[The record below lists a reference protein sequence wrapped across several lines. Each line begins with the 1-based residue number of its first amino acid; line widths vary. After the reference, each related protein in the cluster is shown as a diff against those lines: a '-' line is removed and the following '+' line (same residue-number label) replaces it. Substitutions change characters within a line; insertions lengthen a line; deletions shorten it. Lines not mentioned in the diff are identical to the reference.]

1 MKRILSQRIGAL
13 ILTMAISMSLVSP
26 CVSYAV
32 EDGCPLQEHQ
42 HTSECYKLP
51 NKRKLNC
58 GVIAHSHGPE
68 CYDGEGTLV
77 CGYSDKIIHTHDENC
92 YDEDGN
98 LVCDLPEYEAH
109 THTEDCYEESR
120 ILVCQEAVLPAPP
133 HEHTESCYVNQKKC
147 VCGQEDDETHIHT
160 DECFQ
165 TERVLVCT
173 EDETTQSHI
182 HTDACYAA
190 HRTLVCGKN
199 DLVPHTH
206 TAECRDMNGVL
217 ICGSLETIAHQ
228 HDESCF
234 IEVDGGVSEEL
245 QCGKTEHVHSE
256 VCQSKREEPV
266 EDSPSV
272 DEPVNDGIIKAPAV
286 NNEGI
291 PSSFNPYIECVVAD
305 APLNITI
312 EQISGP
318 ESVPSKTITVENSGK
333 SYRIGP
339 AIDSPGDYCFRIS
352 CDGFSE
358 YYEVTVNFYVS
369 ESDGKIYRGNAT
381 AIQRPSGEKFGIDS
395 DNYITFDI
403 TNNFSIYYPV
413 IRKIAVGD
421 GASTSYY
428 KLENRNVDQNQVV
441 MPNGTVIALTGSEV
455 ANFLPIKMHGSGT
468 YEFYIKEVAD
478 LSGTELS
485 NPTPGWTLT
494 VTITEVD
501 GILQVGAI
509 YKSDEDGTENTTGA
523 IFKETVCQYT
533 PVVDIYFIGE
543 NAHSTPILIEGKD
556 NSPLFT
562 NYSHTTYVKNEGRN
576 QLEPISFAKNGTYEF
591 LLTNML
597 TATSNGNRDTREYTL
612 TVTVTEENGELKA
625 TGSYSVDGGLN
636 RNPDECATFIH
647 AKKNGIN
654 LPLSTEIKARRL
666 LSQMT
671 LEEKVGQL
679 FLLHYSDSGVRTAA
693 DVKKITDKYHPGG
706 YIVFQAD
713 LKNET
718 PESFRA
724 KIDQTQKDS
733 KIPLIISI
741 DEEGGRVNR
750 ASSLSQYR
758 STPFP
763 SSQDLKANGGLPAVL
778 ADATEKAAFLKNL
791 GINMNH
797 APVADVAAS
806 TGFIYSR
813 TWGGDGLDNASYVEA
828 AVRGMEE
835 AGMGTTLKHFP
846 GYGST
851 SSDTHNGFAVN
862 YLSENDFKYNDLL
875 PFYAGISAGNQ
886 AVMVTHNNINYLDAQ
901 NPASLSPAVY
911 NLLRNQLGFEGLAIT
926 DDLNMGA
933 VTSYVGDGNQSL
945 AALKAG
951 ADMALVPYPDKQI
964 PPVLAAAKSGELP
977 LSRIEESCFRVLCW
991 KIEHGLMD
999 DISDLFDDEVDVFI
1013 PMKVIID
1020 GVPTQIGE
1028 ITKARLENSSYGTVN
1043 YRISLEEVTDLLGE
1057 FGFDIDRYVGTMVFG
1072 TQLSSDGK
1080 LTFSQNSINKVDG
1093 EWMLS
1098 LPSGADLNNIS
1109 VIFASKAMVNGS
1121 YDVELI
1127 ASDCGFYSVRVNDVA
1142 GSVSEELEDVS
1153 SVHYYAAGAST
1164 ELTLPQ
1170 RPAPLTWILNKTDNP
1185 AFSYE
1190 ITTQDGM
1197 ITVKLNNI
1205 FSPIVI
1211 TSGAEEV
1218 VTYTVQ
1224 YYGLIDEIDKSSS
1237 GALDIIDTSGGV
1249 LPQNG
1254 PNNTPKTMKLT
1265 LNNDGTVKTNQSI
1278 KKLYLEETFRYR
1290 DAPDLSYIDKLKT
1303 FDAHYEPVELW
1314 VLKDSK
1320 SAESTVRED
1329 WDIFNKDELGL
1340 ESFYDLSLTNISN
1353 GVESPSTVVL
1363 KDNATIR
1370 ILYVPAGGTSET
1382 PVDFWDYDI
1391 TDGYIYSAI
1400 SENGVFSGRSNTSTQ
1415 SNSRIAY
1422 VKTNA
1427 QGINN
1432 GNNYNGSGAKFA
1444 FGGGNTGTGLQKEC
1458 VDGMHFNTFNRL
1470 NGVAQGFKG
1479 CFFGIAQGLDSSGNI
1494 VYNNKIS
1501 VPDLF
1506 GSAPLTGKAAING
1519 YSLQFNRS
1527 GDTYTL
1533 EAVKGTAAT
1542 NLSSLKNPQTK
1553 YPHIW
1558 TNNFWPMDS
1567 APTFGADGH
1576 DLVFG
1581 KEGLEGKRKFGLV
1594 DSAKLPLSDDTL
1606 DHNSYFGMH
1615 FVIDFT
1621 LPHDYRGDLEYL
1633 FFGDDDIW
1641 MFLDGKL
1648 VLDIG
1653 GVHSAV
1659 GEYVNLWDY
1668 IEQGDTSPHQL
1679 QFYYL
1684 ERGASGST
1692 CWIQYT
1698 IPSAKVINGSTGYEN
1713 SLKIRKTL
1721 VDNEDNS
1728 RNFAFTVNLKN
1739 GDGSNLQ
1746 GAYPCITYDEQ
1757 GNILSVETI
1766 SNGGTLLLSDGCY
1779 AVIRGL
1785 PDYVAYNIT
1794 ESEYDCDTY
1803 IQKGALDLSVIPGNS
1818 VNPGESEYPEES
1830 EEESGYL
1837 THGRE
1842 IAGTVYGGTIVEV
1855 NYINVFS
1862 SIAELPETG
1871 GPGLQGIT
1879 AIGILTVAVGL
1890 GFCWFRKKRNALL

>member
-1 MKRILSQRIGAL
+1 MKRILLQRIWAL
-13 ILTMAISMSLVSP
+13 ILTMAISLTLVSP

-32 EDGCPLQEHQ
+32 EDDCPLPEHQ

-51 NKRKLNC
+51 DSQRLNC
-58 GVIAHSHGPE
+58 SITAHSHSPE
-68 CYDGEGTLV
+68 CYDGEDSLI

-92 YDEDGN
+92 YDEDGE
-98 LVCDLPEYEAH
+98 LVCELPEYEAH

-120 ILVCQEAVLPAPP
+120 VLA
-133 HEHTESCYVNQKKC
+133 
-147 VCGQEDDETHIHT
+147 
-160 DECFQ
+160 
-165 TERVLVCT
+165 CT
-173 EDETTQSHI
+173 EDEITQSHI
-182 HTDACYAA
+182 HTDACYAT

-199 DLVPHTH
+199 DLVSHMH
-206 TAECRDMNGVL
+206 TAECRDMNGRY
-217 ICGSLETIAHQ
+217 ICGMLETITHQ
-228 HDESCF
+228 HDDSCF
-234 IEVDGGVSEEL
+234 IKIDGGMSEEL

-256 VCQSKREEPV
+256 GCYPSQEDESNQNEPSIEDGQESKYN
-266 EDSPSV
+266 SV
-272 DEPVNDGIIKAPAV
+272 RYGIKV
-286 NNEGI
+286 K
-291 PSSFNPYIECVVAD
+291 VVASD
-305 APLNITI
+305 DD
-312 EQISGP
+312 
-318 ESVPSKTITVENSGK
+318 SKDRWFHLSKLLG
-333 SYRIGP
+333 S
-339 AIDSPGDYCFRIS
+339 D
-352 CDGFSE
+352 
-358 YYEVTVNFYVS
+358 VTMPDWV
-369 ESDGKIYRGNAT
+369 
-381 AIQRPSGEKFGIDS
+381 
-395 DNYITFDI
+395 DI
-403 TNNFSIYYPV
+403 H
-413 IRKIAVGD
+413 RVG
-421 GASTSYY
+421 
-428 KLENRNVDQNQVV
+428 
-441 MPNGTVIALTGSEV
+441 NGTVDYTDIVFSS
-455 ANFLPIKMHGSGT
+455 PGT
-468 YEFYIKEVAD
+468 YVFKISCNHFPNEYYRIEIFIDEELGNLYVSSVTYTHMPEGTKSEEGVVFVVEIPEV
-478 LSGTELS
+478 SVKYK
-485 NPTPGWTLT
+485 PTID
-494 VTITEVD
+494 V
-501 GILQVGAI
+501 
-509 YKSDEDGTENTTGA
+509 N
-523 IFKETVCQYT
+523 
-533 PVVDIYFIGE
+533 FIGE
-543 NAHSTPILIEGKD
+543 APHPIKLGLEKTEQNPYDGYFTPEQTIEG
-556 NSPLFT
+556 N
-562 NYSHTTYVKNEGRN
+562 GRI
-576 QLEPISFAKNGTYEF
+576 QLDSITFSKIGTYEF
-591 LLTNML
+591 LIRDL
-597 TATSNGNRDTREYTL
+597 SNGDCKDTREYTL
-612 TVTVTEENGELKA
+612 TVKVIDENGELKA
-625 TGSYSVDGGLN
+625 EGIYSVNGGLN
-636 RNPDECATFIH
+636 RNPSDCATFIH
-647 AKKNGIN
+647 VK
-654 LPLSTEIKARRL
+654 STSYRWSSATELKARRL
-666 LSQMT
+666 MNQMT

-679 FLLHYSDSGVRTAA
+679 FLLHYSDTTVRTAA
-693 DVKKITDKYHPGG
+693 DIKAITDKYHPGG
-706 YIVFQAD
+706 YIVFQPD
-713 LKNET
+713 LKNES
-718 PESFRA
+718 PESFKA

-750 ASSLSQYR
+750 ASSLPQYR
-758 STPFP
+758 SSAYPAP
-763 SSQDLKANGGLPAVL
+763 QDLKASGGLSAVL
-778 ADATEKAAFLKNL
+778 ADATDKAAFLKNL
-791 GINMNH
+791 GINLNH
-797 APVADVAAS
+797 APVADVAN
-806 TGFIYSR
+806 TGYIYDR
-813 TWGGDGLDNASYVEA
+813 TWGGDGLDNAGYVEM

-851 SSDTHNGFAVN
+851 SSNTHNGFAVN

-875 PFYAGISAGNQ
+875 PFYAGMNAGTRS
-886 AVMVTHNNINYLDAQ
+886 VMVTHNTINYLDEQ

-911 NLLRNQLGFEGLAIT
+911 NMLRNEMGFDGLAIT
-926 DDLNMGA
+926 DDLNMKA
-933 VTSYVGDGNQSL
+933 VTDYVGDGNQSL

-964 PPVLAAAKSGELP
+964 PPVLAATKSGELP

-1020 GVPTQIGE
+1020 GVPTSIGE

-1098 LPSGADLNNIS
+1098 LPSGANLNNIS

-1185 AFSYE
+1185 AFSYQ
-1190 ITTQDGM
+1190 ITTQDGV

-1320 SAESTVRED
+1320 SAESTARED
-1329 WDIFNKDELGL
+1329 WDIYNKDELGL
-1340 ESFYDLSLTNISN
+1340 ESFYDLNLTNISN

-1415 SNSRIAY
+1415 SNSRTAY
-1422 VKTNA
+1422 AKTNA
-1427 QGINN
+1427 QGINTR
-1432 GNNYNGSGAKFA
+1432 NNYNGSGAKFA
-1444 FGGGNTGTGLQKEC
+1444 FGNANTGTGLQTER
-1458 VDGMHFNTFNRL
+1458 VDGMYFNQFNRL
-1470 NGVAQGFKG
+1470 NGVVQGFKG
-1479 CFFGIAQGLDSSGNI
+1479 CFFGIAQGLDGSGNI

-1506 GSAPLTGKAAING
+1506 GSAPLTGKTAING

-1542 NLSSLKNPQTK
+1542 NLSSFKNPQAK

-1581 KEGLEGKRKFGLV
+1581 NESLTEKRKFGLV
-1594 DSAKLPLSDDTL
+1594 DSTILPLSDDTL

-1621 LPHDYRGDLEYL
+1621 LPHDYCGNLEYL

-1721 VDNEDNS
+1721 VDNEDNN
-1728 RNFAFTVNLKN
+1728 RNFAFTVSLKN

-1757 GNILSVETI
+1757 GNILSVETM

-1785 PDYVAYNIT
+1785 PDYVTYNIT

-1803 IQKGALDLSVIPGNS
+1803 IQEGALDLSVIPGNS
-1818 VNPGESEYPEES
+1818 VNPGESEYAEES
-1830 EEESGYL
+1830 GEESGYL

-1879 AIGILTVAVGL
+1879 MIGIVTVVVGL
-1890 GFCWFRKKRNALL
+1890 GFCWLRKKRSALL